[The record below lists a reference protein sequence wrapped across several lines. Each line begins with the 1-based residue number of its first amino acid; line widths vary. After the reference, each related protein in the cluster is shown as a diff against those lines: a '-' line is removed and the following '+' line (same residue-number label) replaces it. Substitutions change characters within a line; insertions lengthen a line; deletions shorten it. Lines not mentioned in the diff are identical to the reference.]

1 MKIFLFSLFTV
12 IFTITLC
19 AQDNSV
25 EIKVKNEAFTT
36 GDIFSNLNSREVYN
50 GDIRAGSGEIF
61 VWADMRGWAEF
72 TLPSELN
79 NKKITSLKL
88 KFNVVEESSANNNA
102 TPGSHNLIITKFPF
116 DVRDNS
122 LWDIIEYFDKLNYEE
137 KDKIYGEN
145 WTAGESVGI
154 KEVTL
159 DAKAISDLYSS
170 IKDNKIFKVGFWEFN
185 DNASR
190 CIISGNSSNFPPSLI
205 VSYK

>member
-1 MKIFLFSLFTV
+1 M
-12 IFTITLC
+12 
-19 AQDNSV
+19 
-25 EIKVKNEAFTT
+25 
-36 GDIFSNLNSREVYN
+36 
-50 GDIRAGSGEIF
+50 
-61 VWADMRGWAEF
+61 
-72 TLPSELN
+72 
-79 NKKITSLKL
+79 
-88 KFNVVEESSANNNA
+88 
-102 TPGSHNLIITKFPF
+102 
-116 DVRDNS
+116 
-122 LWDIIEYFDKLNYEE
+122 WDIIKYFDELNYDE

-159 DAKAISDLYSS
+159 DAKAIADLYSS

>member
-102 TPGSHNLIITKFPF
+102 TPGSHNQL
-116 DVRDNS
+116 
-122 LWDIIEYFDKLNYEE
+122 
-137 KDKIYGEN
+137 
-145 WTAGESVGI
+145 
-154 KEVTL
+154 
-159 DAKAISDLYSS
+159 SS
-170 IKDNKIFKVGFWEFN
+170 T
-185 DNASR
+185 
-190 CIISGNSSNFPPSLI
+190 
-205 VSYK
+205 